1 MLKHKDINIGMQI
14 SQFIYL
20 FMFEAA
26 SGLRKYKWGVKFSY
40 QHKLQ
45 HFNLPIMFA
54 HIQQLHILSL
64 L

>member
-40 QHKLQ
+40 QHKL
-45 HFNLPIMFA
+45 
-54 HIQQLHILSL
+54 
-64 L
+64 